1 MESRIGI
8 CRQKI
13 YSHGFACNNR
23 TWNLLLSGSSSQ
35 IHAELIFLASVA
47 GCRLQ
52 NQRSASGCSSTRI
65 VALLVLGVAG
75 MAMSRKFSGATA
87 WRQSYSRN
95 RSMRARTFNSISLR
109 ESCGVENVTVC
120 ASSWLVRAQI
130 LHSAALEHWHW
141 LGQPPSRPR
150 NISYHASHE
159 TSCGRQDFKK
169 VAEGVKR
176 RVCGQRNR
184 QLRE

>member
-1 MESRIGI
+1 MALRATIGHGTFFCRAHRRKFMRSSHFWHQWPAVDFRI
-8 CRQKI
+8 R
-13 YSHGFACNNR
+13 S
-23 TWNLLLSGSSSQ
+23 
-35 IHAELIFLASVA
+35 
-47 GCRLQ
+47 
-52 NQRSASGCSSTRI
+52 RSASGCSSTRI

-95 RSMRARTFNSISLR
+95 RSMHARTFNSISLR

-120 ASSWLVRAQI
+120 ASSWLVRTQI

-150 NISYHASHE
+150 NISYHPSHE
-159 TSCGRQDFKK
+159 TSCGRQDFIK
-169 VAEGVKR
+169 VAAASVKR
-176 RVCGQRNR
+176 KICGQRNR